1 MLAPI
6 HSVKLVYYMRGLV
19 IIFFIVTTSTFG
31 QLTNEGKYNWDYV
44 IKRVKE
50 SKSATTA
57 TKQIISEISDNFDSE
72 AEQKELIE
80 FYKNAYDFKIV
91 DKGILKDLIDSL
103 AQFGLNEEIKILA
116 NETRTSIEYRLLN
129 KEIKDFSL
137 PDKNGNQVSL
147 TSLNDKV
154 VIIELWATW
163 CGPCIKEM
171 QKIPGLKKLNPNIE
185 FYSIS
190 LDKTSDKMKKFVE
203 KNRYDWP
210 IVFGGDEELNKVLWE
225 YFNIVAIPKYYT
237 VDRDGIIINVTDK
250 LDEQFIKS
258 LK

>member
-1 MLAPI
+1 
-6 HSVKLVYYMRGLV
+6 MRGLI
-19 IIFFIVTTSTFG
+19 IIFLLLTTLSAFG
-31 QLTNEGKYNWDYV
+31 QLTKVGKYNWDYV

-50 SKSATTA
+50 SKSATTG
-57 TKQIISEISDNFDSE
+57 TKKIISEIAAKYDLPT
-72 AEQKELIE
+72 EQEELIE
-80 FYKNAYDFKIV
+80 FYKNAYDYKIV
-91 DKGILKDLIDSL
+91 DKAILKNLIDSL
-103 AQFGLNEEIKILA
+103 AQFGLNEEIKGLA
-116 NETRTSIEYRLLN
+116 KKARISIEYRLLTKQI
-129 KEIKDFSL
+129 KEFKF

-147 TSLNDKV
+147 TSLNDKI

-171 QKIPGLKKLNPNIE
+171 PKIPGLKESNPNIE

-190 LDKTSDKMKKFVE
+190 LDKTSDKMKKFIE
-203 KNRYDWP
+203 KNKYDWP
-210 IVFGGDEELNKVLWE
+210 IVFGGDEELNRELWE

-237 VDRDGIIINVTDK
+237 VDREGTIINVADK

>member
-1 MLAPI
+1 
-6 HSVKLVYYMRGLV
+6 MRGLI
-19 IIFFIVTTSTFG
+19 IIFFIVTTSVFG
-31 QLTNEGKYNWDYV
+31 QLTNGEKYNWDYV
-44 IKRVKE
+44 IKKVKE
-50 SKSATTA
+50 SKSTT
-57 TKQIISEISDNFDSE
+57 TGTREIISEISDKYDSE

-91 DKGILKDLIDSL
+91 DKGILKNLIDSL

-116 NETRTSIEYRLLN
+116 NETRTSIEYRLLT
-129 KEIKDFSL
+129 KKIKDFSL

-163 CGPCIKEM
+163 CGLCIREM
-171 QKIPGLKKLNPNIE
+171 QKVPGLKESNPNIE

-203 KNRYDWP
+203 KNKYDWP
-210 IVFGGDEELNKVLWE
+210 IVFGGDEELNKELWE

-237 VDRDGIIINVTDK
+237 VDRDGTIIDVADK